1 MHDLKWSASEKVLA
15 RRVLDAALAA
25 ELAEVLAELKAK
37 AAAAAVAEDVW
48 AIEGFL
54 RERRRAI
61 DEKYDHRY
69 SVLLFVFGRLLRE
82 GRVQEADVVGLSEQN
97 LAHIRQIASM

>member
-15 RRVLDAALAA
+15 RRVFEAALAA

-37 AAAAAVAEDVW
+37 AAAAALAEDVW

-61 DEKYDHRY
+61 DEKYDLATRCCC
-69 SVLLFVFGRLLRE
+69 
-82 GRVQEADVVGLSEQN
+82 LSSGACFARAESRKPM
-97 LAHIRQIASM
+97 L